1 MEDTGLGLSAEQQAH
16 LFEPFNRL
24 GAERTGV
31 EGTGIGLVIVRK
43 LLEAMQGR
51 LEVRSQPGQGSSFI
65 AWVPKAEAA
74 AVAAGPAASDPAHL
88 AARPAGGT
96 ELRVLYAEDND
107 INAELV
113 LEVLKL
119 RPGCLV
125 RVATSGAETLAMA
138 REQAP
143 DLFLLDMHLGDMS
156 GFELARQLQ
165 QEPALTD
172 VPRVA
177 FSADAMPDQIHR
189 ARDHGFSGYLTKPL
203 DVAALLACVDEH
215 TERVRQLRQPRQT

>member
-1 MEDTGLGLSAEQQAH
+1 
-16 LFEPFNRL
+16 
-24 GAERTGV
+24 
-31 EGTGIGLVIVRK
+31 VIVRK

-51 LEVRSQPGQGSSFI
+51 LEVRSQLGQGSSFI
-65 AWVPKAEAA
+65 AWVPQAE
-74 AVAAGPAASDPAHL
+74 VSAASAANPSATDAAQL
-88 AARPAGGT
+88 APHQACGT

-125 RVATSGAETLAMA
+125 RVATSGAEALAMA

-156 GFELARQLQ
+156 GFELTRQLQ
-165 QEPALTD
+165 GEPTLRD

-189 ARDHGFSGYLTKPL
+189 ARDQGFSGYLTKPL

-215 TERVRQLRQPRQT
+215 TERVRQRGQPR